1 MRYAH
6 YIIIIILFMN
16 YNYKKDNRIYYDFNT
31 KIDKVLKN
39 EINLVKEGS
48 LKNSDI
54 YLFMFKVDNN
64 QVIGIRV
71 KNEKNSNK
79 NLYRFTNR
87 YAKIDKK
94 VYPIIFGDDY
104 LYSTVFYDENGRF
117 TITPD
122 NGYNLTFDGK
132 NNLVDKGFSQ

>member
-1 MRYAH
+1 
-6 YIIIIILFMN
+6 MN